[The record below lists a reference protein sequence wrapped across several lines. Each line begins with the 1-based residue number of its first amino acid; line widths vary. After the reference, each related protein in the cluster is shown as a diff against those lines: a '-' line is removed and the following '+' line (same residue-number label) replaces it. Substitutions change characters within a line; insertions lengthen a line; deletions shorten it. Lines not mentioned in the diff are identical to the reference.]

1 MKTIEIKKGAKTIF
15 KVVPDDYQENQE
27 VDLDQ
32 SDLTTS
38 DRKSI
43 GFSDIPKERWDEIF
57 NKNKC

>member
-1 MKTIEIKKGAKTIF
+1 MKTIEIKKGSKTTYKF
-15 KVVPDDYQENQE
+15 VPDDYEEKEE

-38 DRKSI
+38 DRKTI